1 MGLVRAQAFNNLVIS
16 YLGIAI
22 GYVNITILFPRLLAQ
37 EVFGLTQVLLAAMLF
52 ASNLGSFGL
61 QFIIIRFFHIFRA
74 KEISERKFFSTS
86 LLIAIA
92 GIIVT
97 SLCLLIF
104 GPQVKALY
112 IKKAALFPD
121 YYYLMFPL
129 VIFGILSILL
139 DAYSR
144 SILKSVL
151 TAIYKE
157 VVLRIMQLIVVVLFY
172 FDCYDLEMFLI
183 IFTGLQGVYV
193 VLMYISI
200 LRYSDAKP
208 ALDFS
213 GIDKPLFKDILKFGG
228 VSMFSITALLANN
241 LDVLIVGAMVGLNAS
256 AVFSVAAS
264 VARMIN
270 VPSRAMNRV
279 AFSLVAEAWAFN
291 DLKKINSLYTK
302 SAITSLIIGGI
313 IFLLIVI
320 NLPILISFL
329 PPSYAEAEVIVL
341 SIAFAKLIQMATG
354 INAGIIA
361 ASKDH
366 WMNMASNT
374 LSFISLLILSYFFIN
389 LFGMI
394 GAAYAAIVVEALA
407 NFSRFIW
414 LKSKY
419 NMQPFDNK
427 YLKVLALGTS
437 IYLLNSF
444 LPNATNLI
452 VDCALRTLIFVP
464 IFIGFVHVKRY
475 SNDISDTID
484 LVIKKI
490 SKVFN

>member
-22 GYVNITILFPRLLAQ
+22 GYVNITILFPRLLDQ

-74 KEISERKFFSTS
+74 KEIAERKFFSTA
-86 LLIAIA
+86 LLLAIA
-92 GIIVT
+92 GIITT
-97 SLCLLIF
+97 SICLLVF

-129 VIFGILSILL
+129 VVFGILSILL
-139 DAYSR
+139 DSYSR

-157 VVLRIMQLIVVVLFY
+157 VVLRILQLIVVVLFY
-172 FDCYDLEMFLI
+172 YDVYDLERFLL
-183 IFTGLQGVYV
+183 IFTGLQGIYV

-200 LRYSDAKP
+200 LKFSDARP
-208 ALDFS
+208 LLDLS
-213 GIDKPLFKDILKFGG
+213 GIDKPLLKDIIKFGG

-256 AVFSVAAS
+256 AVYSVAAS

-291 DLKKINSLYTK
+291 DLKKINSLYRK

-329 PPSYAEAEVIVL
+329 PPSYSEVNVIVL

-374 LSFISLLILSYFFIN
+374 LSFISLLVLSYFFIN

-394 GAAYAAIVVEALA
+394 GAAYAAILVEALA
-407 NFSRFIW
+407 NFARFLW
-414 LKSKY
+414 LKQKY
-419 NMQPFDNK
+419 AMQPFDDN
-427 YLKVLALGTS
+427 YFKVLALGTG

-444 LPNATNLI
+444 IPHLSNVIL
-452 VDCALRTLIFVP
+452 DCTLRTLVFVP
-464 IFIGFVHVKRY
+464 LFVAFIHVKKY
-475 SNDISDTID
+475 STDISDTID
-484 LVIKKI
+484 LVLKKI
-490 SKVFN
+490 GKVFN